1 MSFLKIHTT
10 GGIISPGDLEK
21 IALACRHHNCDS
33 IQLGSR
39 QEIYI
44 YCETTEADELK
55 KKLRTVNFLVE
66 KDVQAHAN
74 IITSFASVGVYPST
88 VWVTGDTFFDVL
100 EEFDYQPQLK
110 INITDPSQLLVSQ
123 FTGELNFVASHHRNY
138 WFLYINFPGLVERE
152 LWPALIYI
160 DEVASLAKRIEEIY
174 LNEQLFHVSDLFD
187 QIGNEIVKNSRAV
200 DKDLRL
206 VTGSIPYYEGMNIM
220 NSLNNSY
227 WLGIYRRNYK
237 FSVDFI
243 LDLCDLCAEN
253 KIGKVSLTTWKTFLI
268 KDIKEQDRIK
278 WEMLLGKY
286 GINIRHSSIE
296 LHWQLPDM
304 DEDLMKLKNKLVQV
318 FNENDIRTYGICFGI
333 RYENRTS
340 YGNVIIEKDREDQIY
355 TVYHTSGF
363 NVLSNA
369 LIVVKEKIQEE
380 ALAETLQEVCKMFYK
395 QLNGKKENDGPVKIK
410 VLMPTVDLFQCKTC
424 YTIYNEQVG
433 DVVAGVP
440 AGNIFNNLP
449 EEYMCPVCD
458 GPKSDYAKIIEV

>member
-33 IQLGSR
+33 IQLGAR

-44 YCETTEADELK
+44 YCESSEADALH
-55 KKLRTVNFLVE
+55 KKLRSLNFLIE
-66 KDVQAHAN
+66 TDVQLHAN

-110 INITDPSQLLVSQ
+110 INITDPSQLLVPL

-138 WFLYINFPGLVERE
+138 WFLYINFPGLVEQE

-160 DEVASLAKRIEEIY
+160 DEVAPLAKRIEEIY
-174 LNEQLFHVSDLFD
+174 LHEQLFRVSDLFD

-243 LDLCDLCAEN
+243 LDLCDLCADN
-253 KIGKVSLTTWKTFLI
+253 KIGKVSFTTWKTFLI
-268 KDIKEQDRIK
+268 KDIKAQDRLK

-333 RYENRTS
+333 CYENRTS
-340 YGNVIIEKDREDQIY
+340 YGNVIIEKDREDKMY

-363 NVLSNA
+363 SVLNNER
-369 LIVVKEKIQEE
+369 IVVKEEIQEE
-380 ALAETLQEVCKMFYK
+380 ALAKTLQKVCNMFYK
-395 QLNGKKENDGPVKIK
+395 QLNAKKENDDPVKIK
-410 VLMPTVDLFQCKTC
+410 IFTPTVDLFQCKTC
-424 YTIYNEQVG
+424 YTIYNEKVG
-433 DVVAGVP
+433 DVVAGIP

-449 EEYMCPVCD
+449 EAYICPVCD
-458 GPKSDYAKIIEV
+458 GPKSDYVKMIET